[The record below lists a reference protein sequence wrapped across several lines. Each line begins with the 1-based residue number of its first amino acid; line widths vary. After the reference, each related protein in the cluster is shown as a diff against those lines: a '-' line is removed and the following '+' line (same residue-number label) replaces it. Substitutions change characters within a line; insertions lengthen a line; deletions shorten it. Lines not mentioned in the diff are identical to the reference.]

1 MVIFSC
7 TARAANFILSEYNI
21 KESFNQLKQEILM
34 TTITQSVYS
43 DSQIIAWLRGLYTVA
58 LADGHYDPEEQE
70 LIAQI
75 TQDIADFEDVDSL
88 EAITPDELATA
99 LGKES
104 KTGENFLRTAV
115 LVALADGVYSVPESK
130 LLHQFSQALDID
142 IKALEALDNSLYQPE
157 TKTETTAEAS
167 ASPLTPPPA
176 KDKHL
181 PDLLHPVKDW
191 LDGMEVKDPRLA
203 RFVCRVI
210 PPQCPF
216 ERDIN
221 LFGRKVAHIPPLCK
235 INPLYEQF
243 TTLRFRSLSYLADE
257 CDEDVTKYIQ

>member
-1 MVIFSC
+1 
-7 TARAANFILSEYNI
+7 
-21 KESFNQLKQEILM
+21 M
-34 TTITQSVYS
+34 TTITKSTYS
-43 DSQIIAWLRGLYTVA
+43 DEQIIAWLRGLYTVA

-75 TQDIADFEDVDSL
+75 TQDLANIEGVDSL
-88 EAITPDELATA
+88 EAITPKELATA

-104 KTGENFLRTAV
+104 TTAENFLRTAV
-115 LVALADGVYSVPESK
+115 LVAVADGIYSHPEYE
-130 LLHQFSQALDID
+130 LLHQFSAALEIEV
-142 IKALEALDNSLYQPE
+142 KALESLENALYRPE
-157 TKTETTAEAS
+157 TEAETAPQAS
-167 ASPLTPPPA
+167 SLTPPSA
-176 KDKHL
+176 KAHHL

-191 LDGMEVKDPRLA
+191 LDDMEIKDPRLA

-243 TTLRFRSLSYLADE
+243 NTLRFRSLSYLADE
-257 CDEDVTKYIQ
+257 CDEDITKYIQ